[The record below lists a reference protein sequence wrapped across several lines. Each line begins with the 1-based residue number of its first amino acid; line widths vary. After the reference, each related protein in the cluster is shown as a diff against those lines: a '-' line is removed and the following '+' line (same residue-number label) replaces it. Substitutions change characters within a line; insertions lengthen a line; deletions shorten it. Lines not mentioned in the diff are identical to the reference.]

1 MSEMKWIPIIDTL
14 PPLDEYILLS
24 FSNFPVPVI
33 GRYEEDDEGGGKF
46 YAGDEDVTLI
56 SQDMYVD
63 AWMELPKPY
72 KNRND
77 GMARI
82 LSRLLALPDADR
94 LHQYGDKMLNLV
106 DVLNLINEEMKNNA
120 TGNS

>member
-14 PPLDEYILLS
+14 PPLGEYILLS
-24 FSNFPVPVI
+24 FSNFSVPVI
-33 GRYEEDDEGGGKF
+33 GRYEEDDEGGGNF

-56 SQDMYVD
+56 SQYMFVN

-72 KNRND
+72 KD
-77 GMARI
+77 DQ
-82 LSRLLALPDADR
+82 ST
-94 LHQYGDKMLNLV
+94 
-106 DVLNLINEEMKNNA
+106 DVLNIVKEEAMKDD